1 MTEYKIVLKPVYSET
16 VETPQGIEIPD
27 GWRLAW
33 HQLETFKAL
42 QDPDIDVVFNTA
54 MTGDGKSLAAYLGV
68 LQGDTEAIALYPTN
82 ELARDQENQIRQYV
96 ENFQPRNEP
105 RIARLN
111 SAELELYAENE
122 GIKKSAAIATHGSQ
136 REILI
141 TNPDIFHYLHRGA
154 YLMPKDSPD
163 KLWGRIDKDFNLFIF
178 DEFHV
183 FSAPQIASVLN
194 TMLLIHLTN
203 RHKKFL
209 FLSATPDQQLLERLD
224 KAKLRYKLIDPKAS
238 GKYQFPDTEVRSQE
252 LMKGQWRLVTREIT
266 LHFVPLESV
275 SKASETRL
283 KENLDK
289 ILQHFVEHRG
299 TKGAIILN
307 SIASVKRLTPLF
319 SEAFVKHGLTVG
331 ENTGLSSKTV
341 KERSLNC
348 DLVLGTSTIDVG
360 VDFKINFLIFE
371 SADSGSFIQ
380 RLGRLGRHHGYV
392 NADGQEIKFD
402 RFVAYTLAPNYL
414 IERLFEKVDSPFTTN
429 GIYDRA
435 FLNENIYTTYRKIN
449 DFKNYYGRW
458 GALQSFDLHCRLG
471 HKTIAQQYEGSRKQF
486 QDDCERVFNVNL
498 GKVAGKFKALKAEW
512 QEKFPKLDGSK
523 PTGNPIA
530 EDASSFRGSS
540 PLQCGLYDMTEAN
553 ECDRF
558 KTYDLSGILS
568 NLEIEPMTEAA
579 FMRSLKETSERT
591 GRPIP
596 KSRFEYCM
604 GFMKLLSYRE
614 ERSNWKFTYNGDLK
628 EVADSWKVQVLS
640 GIGVW
645 QPDNRWIDK
654 VNERLKKQAIVAYV
668 LNRPVSEIKARLL
681 LPMHFQIYG
690 ICDQQTLLDPVPSYA
705 IAFGQSALL
714 LDTLA
719 YTFKNKKGGEIW
731 IA

>member
-16 VETPQGIEIPD
+16 VETPKGIEIPD

-68 LQGDTEAIALYPTN
+68 LQGSTEAIALYPTN
-82 ELARDQENQIRQYV
+82 ELARDQENQIHQYV
-96 ENFQPRNEP
+96 EDFQPRNEP

-122 GIKKSAAIATHGSQ
+122 SIKKSAAIATHGSQ

-178 DEFHV
+178 DEFHI

-203 RHKKFL
+203 RRKKFL

-238 GKYQFPDTEVRSQE
+238 GKYQFPDNEDQSQQLE
-252 LMKGQWRLVTREIT
+252 QDKWRLVTREIT

-275 SKASETRL
+275 SKASETWL
-283 KENLDK
+283 KDNLGL
-289 ILQHFVEHRG
+289 ILNHFLEHRG

-319 SEAFVKHGLTVG
+319 AEAFAKHGLTVG

-341 KERSLNC
+341 KERSLSC

-380 RLGRLGRHHGYV
+380 RLGRLGRHQGYV
-392 NADGQEIKFD
+392 NADGQEIKFAQ
-402 RFVAYTLAPNYL
+402 FVAYTLAPNYL
-414 IERLFEKVDSPFTTN
+414 IERLFEKADSPFANN

-435 FLNENIYTTYRKIN
+435 FLSVNIYTTYRKIN
-449 DFKNYYGRW
+449 DFKNYYSRW
-458 GALQSFDLHCRLG
+458 GALQSFDLYRKLG
-471 HKTIAQQYEGSRKQF
+471 HKTITQQYAVSRDQF
-486 QDDCERVFNVNL
+486 RTDCEEVFGVSL
-498 GKVAGKFKALKAEW
+498 GKVAGKVKACQTDW
-512 QEKFPKLDGSK
+512 QEKFNKDK
-523 PTGNPIA
+523 GNPIA

-540 PLQCGLYDMTEAN
+540 PLQCGLYDMTEPN
-553 ECDRF
+553 EGDRF
-558 KTYDLSGILS
+558 KTYDLTGILS

-579 FMRSLKETSERT
+579 FMRLLKETSERT
-591 GRPIP
+591 GQPIP

-614 ERSNWKFTYNGDLK
+614 ERSNWKFAYNGDLK

>member
-1 MTEYKIVLKPVYSET
+1 MNKKIVLKPVYSET

-33 HQLETFKAL
+33 HQLKTFRAL

-68 LQGDTEAIALYPTN
+68 LQGNTEAIALYPTN
-82 ELARDQENQIRQYV
+82 ELARDQENQIRKYV
-96 ENFQPRNEP
+96 EDFKPRNEP

-203 RHKKFL
+203 CRKKFL

-224 KAKLRYKLIDPKAS
+224 KAKLRYKLIDPKTS
-238 GKYQFPDTEVRSQE
+238 GKYQFPDTEVRSQQLE
-252 LMKGQWRLVTREIT
+252 QDKWRLVTREIA

-275 SKASETRL
+275 SKASETWL
-283 KENLDK
+283 KDNLNL
-289 ILQHFVEHRG
+289 ILQHFLEHRG

-319 SEAFVKHGLTVG
+319 AEAFAKHGLTVG

-341 KERSLNC
+341 KERSLSS

-402 RFVAYTLAPNYL
+402 QFVAYTLAPNYL
-414 IERLFEKVDSPFTTN
+414 IERLFEKADSPFTTN

-435 FLNENIYTTYRKIN
+435 FLSENIYTTYRKIN
-449 DFKNYYGRW
+449 DFRNYYSRW
-458 GALQSFDLHCRLG
+458 GALQSFDLYRKLG

-486 QDDCERVFNVNL
+486 QDDCERVFNVSL
-498 GKVAGKFKALKAEW
+498 RKVAGKNNALKAEW
-512 QEKFPKLDGSK
+512 QEKFANPDGSK
-523 PTGNPIA
+523 RTGNPIA

-540 PLQCGLYDMTEAN
+540 PLQCGLYDMTEPN
-553 ECDRF
+553 EGERF

-568 NLEIEPMTEAA
+568 NLDVEPMTEAA
-579 FMRSLKETSERT
+579 FMRLLKETSERT
-591 GRPIP
+591 GQPIP

-614 ERSNWKFTYNGDLK
+614 ERSNWRFTYNGSLK
-628 EVADSWKVQVLS
+628 EIADSWKVQVLS
-640 GIGVW
+640 GIGIW

-705 IAFGQSALL
+705 IAFSSSALL

>member
-16 VETPQGIEIPD
+16 VEIPKGIEIPD

-68 LQGDTEAIALYPTN
+68 LQGNTEAIALYPTN

-122 GIKKSAAIATHGSQ
+122 GIKKAAAIATHGSQ

-203 RHKKFL
+203 RRKKFL

-238 GKYQFPDTEVRSQE
+238 GKYQFPDTEVRSQQ
-252 LMKGQWRLVTREIT
+252 LKQDKWRLVTREIA
-266 LHFVPLESV
+266 LHFVPLESA
-275 SKASETRL
+275 SKASETWL
-283 KENLDK
+283 KDNLDM
-289 ILQHFVEHRG
+289 ILQHFLEHRG

-307 SIASVKRLTPLF
+307 SIASVKRLTSLF
-319 SEAFVKHGLTVG
+319 AEAFAKHGLTVG

-341 KERSLNC
+341 KERSLAC

-380 RLGRLGRHHGYV
+380 RLGRLGRHQGYV
-392 NADGQEIKFD
+392 NIDGQEVKFD
-402 RFVAYTLAPNYL
+402 RFIAYTLAPNYL
-414 IERLFEKVDSPFTTN
+414 IERLFEKADSPFTTN

-435 FLNENIYTTYRKIN
+435 FLSENIYTTYRKIN
-449 DFKNYYGRW
+449 DFKNYYSRW

-471 HKTIAQQYEGSRKQF
+471 HKTIIQQYEGSRKQF
-486 QDDCERVFNVNL
+486 QADCEGVFNVNL
-498 GKVAGKFKALKAEW
+498 GKVKGKYNALKKEW
-512 QEKFPKLDGSK
+512 QENFPKPDGSIR
-523 PTGNPIA
+523 TGNPIA

-540 PLQCGLYDMTEAN
+540 PLQCGLYDMTEPN
-553 ECDRF
+553 EGDRF
-558 KTYDLSGILS
+558 KTYDLTGILS

-579 FMRSLKETSERT
+579 FMRLLKETSERT
-591 GRPIP
+591 GQPIP

-614 ERSNWKFTYNGDLK
+614 ERSNWKFAYNGDLK

-654 VNERLKKQAIVAYV
+654 VNERLKKQVIVAYV
-668 LNRPVSEIKARLL
+668 LNRSVAEIKARLL

-690 ICDQQTLLDPVPSYA
+690 ICDQSSLLDHSVPYSV
-705 IAFGQSALL
+705 AFAQSALL

>member
-1 MTEYKIVLKPVYSET
+1 MAEHKIVLKPVYSET
-16 VETPQGIEIPD
+16 VETPKGIEIPD

-68 LQGDTEAIALYPTN
+68 LQGNTEAIALYPTN

-96 ENFQPRNEP
+96 EDFQPRNEP

-203 RHKKFL
+203 RRKKFL

-238 GKYQFPDTEVRSQE
+238 GKYQFPDTEVRSQQLE
-252 LMKGQWRLVTREIT
+252 QDKWRLVTREIA

-275 SKASETRL
+275 SKASETWL
-283 KENLDK
+283 KDNLEM
-289 ILQHFVEHRG
+289 ILQHFLNHRG

-319 SEAFVKHGLTVG
+319 AEVFQKHGLTVG

-341 KERSLNC
+341 KERSLAC

-380 RLGRLGRHHGYV
+380 RLGRLGRHQGYV

-402 RFVAYTLAPNYL
+402 QFVAYTLAPNYL
-414 IERLFEKVDSPFTTN
+414 IERLFEKADSPFTTN

-435 FLNENIYTTYRKIN
+435 FLSENIYNTYRKIN
-449 DFKNYYGRW
+449 DFKNYYSRW
-458 GALQSFDLHCRLG
+458 GALQSLDLHRKLG
-471 HKTIAQQYEGSRKQF
+471 HKTISQQYESSRDQF
-486 QDDCERVFNVNL
+486 QADCEQVFGVTL
-498 GKVAGKFKALKAEW
+498 GKVKGKYNALKKEW
-512 QEKFPKLDGSK
+512 QENFPKPDGSIR
-523 PTGNPIA
+523 TGNPIA

-540 PLQCGLYDMTEAN
+540 PLQCGLYDMTEPN
-553 ECDRF
+553 EGDRF

-579 FMRSLKETSERT
+579 FMRLLKETSERT
-591 GRPIP
+591 GQPIP

-604 GFMKLLSYRE
+604 GFMKLLSYRD
-614 ERSNWKFTYNGDLK
+614 ERSNWRFTYNGDLK
-628 EVADSWKVQVLS
+628 EIADSWKVQVLS
-640 GIGVW
+640 GIGIW
-645 QPDNRWIDK
+645 QPDNQWIDK

-668 LNRPVSEIKARLL
+668 LNRPVAEIKARLL

>member
-1 MTEYKIVLKPVYSET
+1 MTNKQIFLKSVYSET
-16 VETPQGIEIPD
+16 VETPKGIEIPN

-68 LQGDTEAIALYPTN
+68 LQGNTEAIALYPTN
-82 ELARDQENQIRQYV
+82 ELARDQENQIRKYV
-96 ENFQPRNEP
+96 EDFQPRSEP
-105 RIARLN
+105 RMARLN

-203 RHKKFL
+203 RRKKFL
-209 FLSATPDQQLLERLD
+209 FLSATPDEQLLEKLG
-224 KAKLRYKLIDPKAS
+224 KAKLRYKVIDPKAS
-238 GKYQFPDTEVRSQE
+238 GKYQFPDTELRSQQLE
-252 LMKGQWRLVTREIT
+252 SENWRLVTREIT
-266 LHFVPLESV
+266 LNFVPLES
-275 SKASETRL
+275 SSRSSENWL
-283 KENLDK
+283 KDNLDM
-289 ILQHFVEHRG
+289 ILNHFLEHLG

-319 SEAFVKHGLTVG
+319 ADAFAKHGLTVG

-341 KERSLNC
+341 KERSLAC

-380 RLGRLGRHHGYV
+380 RLGRLGRHRGYV
-392 NADGQEIKFD
+392 NANGQEIIFD
-402 RFVAYTLAPNYL
+402 SFVAFTLAPNYL
-414 IERLFEKVDSPFTTN
+414 IERLFEKADSPFADN
-429 GIYDRA
+429 GTYDRI
-435 FLNENIYTTYRKIN
+435 FLSENIYSAYRKIN
-449 DFKNYYGRW
+449 DFRNYYSRW
-458 GALQSFDLHCRLG
+458 GAVQSFDLYRKVG
-471 HKTIAQQYEGSRKQF
+471 HKTIAQQYEGSRSKF
-486 QDDCERVFNVNL
+486 RDDCEQVFGMSL
-498 GKVAGKFKALKAEW
+498 GKVAGKVKACQIEW
-512 QEKFPKLDGSK
+512 QQKFKKDK
-523 PTGNPIA
+523 GNPIA
-530 EDASSFRGSS
+530 EDSSSFRGSS
-540 PLQCGLYDMTEAN
+540 PLQCGLYDMTEPN
-553 ECDRF
+553 EGDRF

-568 NLEIEPMTEAA
+568 NLEVEPMTEAA
-579 FMRSLKETSERT
+579 FMRSLKETSERI
-591 GRPIP
+591 GQPIP

-614 ERSNWKFTYNGDLK
+614 ERSNWRFTYSSGNLK
-628 EVADSWKVQVLS
+628 EVADLWKVQVLS
-640 GIGVW
+640 GIGIW
-645 QPDNRWIDK
+645 QPENRWIGKID
-654 VNERLKKQAIVAYV
+654 ERLKKQAIVCYV
-668 LNRPVSEIKARLL
+668 LNFSVAEIKARLR
-681 LPMHFQIYG
+681 LPIHFQIYG
-690 ICDQQTLLDPVPSYA
+690 ICDQHSLLDPVPPYSV
-705 IAFGQSALL
+705 AFSSSALL

-719 YTFKNKKGGEIW
+719 YTFKGKKGGEIW

>member
-16 VETPQGIEIPD
+16 VETPKGIEIP
-27 GWRLAW
+27 WRLAW

-42 QDPDIDVVFNTA
+42 RDPDIDVVFNTA

-68 LQGDTEAIALYPTN
+68 LQGNTEAIALYPTN
-82 ELARDQENQIRQYV
+82 ELARDQEQQIRQYV

-122 GIKKSAAIATHGSQ
+122 GIKKSAAITTHGSQ

-154 YLMPKDSPD
+154 YLLPKDSPD

-194 TMLLIHLTN
+194 TILLIKRTN
-203 RHKKFL
+203 RKEKKFL
-209 FLSATPDQQLLERLD
+209 FLSATPDKDLIERLD
-224 KAKLRYKLIDPKAS
+224 KAKLRYKLIDPKAA

-252 LMKGQWRLVTREIT
+252 LVKDQWRLVTREIT

-275 SKASETRL
+275 SKASESWL
-283 KENLDK
+283 KDNLEM
-289 ILQHFVEHRG
+289 ILQHFLEHRG

-319 SEAFVKHGLTVG
+319 AESFQKHGLTVG

-380 RLGRLGRHHGYV
+380 RLGRLGRHQGYV
-392 NADGQEIKFD
+392 NAVGQEIKFD

-414 IERLFEKVDSPFTTN
+414 IERLFEKIGSPFTTN
-429 GIYDRA
+429 GTYDRA

-449 DFKNYYGRW
+449 DFKNYYSRW
-458 GALQSFDLHCRLG
+458 GALQSFDLYRKLG
-471 HKTIAQQYEGSRKQF
+471 HKTIAQQYVDSRDQF
-486 QDDCERVFNVNL
+486 RADCEEVFGVSL
-498 GKVAGKFKALKAEW
+498 GKVAGKVKACQMEW
-512 QEKFPKLDGSK
+512 QEKFHKDK
-523 PTGNPIA
+523 GNPIA

-540 PLQCGLYDMTEAN
+540 PLQCGLYDMTEPN
-553 ECDRF
+553 EGDRF
-558 KTYDLSGILS
+558 KTYDLTGILS
-568 NLEIEPMTEAA
+568 NLDVEPMTEAE
-579 FMRSLKETSERT
+579 FMRLLKETSDRI
-591 GRPIP
+591 GQAIP
-596 KSRFEYCM
+596 KGRFEYCIN
-604 GFMKLLSYRE
+604 FMKLKNYSN
-614 ERSNWKFTYNGDLK
+614 ERKSWRFTYNNGDLK
-628 EVADSWKVQVLS
+628 EIADAGKVCVLS
-640 GIGVW
+640 GIGIW
-645 QPDNRWIDK
+645 QPSQSYIKKIDEK
-654 VNERLKKQAIVAYV
+654 IKSRAIVSYLV
-668 LNRPVSEIKARLL
+668 NHPVSEVKAILH
-681 LPMHFQIYG
+681 LPLHFPLYE
-690 ICDQQTLLDPVPSYA
+690 ICDKHSILDSSCPFS
-705 IAFGQSALL
+705 ITFGQSALL

-719 YTFKNKKGGEIW
+719 YSFKNKKRGEIW

>member
-1 MTEYKIVLKPVYSET
+1 MKTEYKIGLKPVYSET
-16 VETPQGIEIPD
+16 VETPKGIEIPD

-68 LQGDTEAIALYPTN
+68 LQCNTEAIALYPTN
-82 ELARDQENQIRQYV
+82 ELARDQEQQIRKYV
-96 ENFQPRNEP
+96 EDFQPRNEP

-122 GIKKSAAIATHGSQ
+122 GVKKSAAIATHGSQ
-136 REILI
+136 REILL

-203 RHKKFL
+203 RRKKFL
-209 FLSATPDQQLLERLD
+209 FLSATPDTQLLERLD

-238 GKYQFPDTEVRSQE
+238 GKYQFPDTALRSQE
-252 LMKGQWRLVTREIT
+252 LVKDQWRLVTREIA

-275 SKASETRL
+275 SKASETWL
-283 KENLDK
+283 KDNLTL
-289 ILQHFVEHRG
+289 ILQHFLEHRG

-319 SEAFVKHGLTVG
+319 AEAFVKHGLTVG

-341 KERSLNC
+341 KERSLAC

-380 RLGRLGRHHGYV
+380 RLGRLGRHQGYV
-392 NADGQEIKFD
+392 NTDGQKIKFTQ
-402 RFVAYTLAPNYL
+402 FVAYTLAPNYL
-414 IERLFEKVDSPFTTN
+414 IERLFEKADSPFITN
-429 GIYDRA
+429 GIYDSA
-435 FLNENIYTTYRKIN
+435 FLSENIYTTYRKIN
-449 DFKNYYGRW
+449 DFKNYYSRW
-458 GALQSFDLHCRLG
+458 GALQSFDLYRKLG
-471 HKTIAQQYEGSRKQF
+471 HKTIAQQYAASRDQF
-486 QDDCERVFNVNL
+486 RADCEEVFGVSL
-498 GKVAGKFKALKAEW
+498 GKVAGKVKACQMEW
-512 QEKFPKLDGSK
+512 QEKFNKDK
-523 PTGNPIA
+523 GNPIA

-540 PLQCGLYDMTEAN
+540 PLQCGLYDMTEPN
-553 ECDRF
+553 EGERF
-558 KTYDLSGILS
+558 KTYDLTGILS
-568 NLEIEPMTEAA
+568 NLEIESMTEAA
-579 FMRSLKETSERT
+579 FIRLLKETSERT
-591 GRPIP
+591 GQPVP

-604 GFMKLLSYRE
+604 GFMKLLSYRD
-614 ERSNWKFTYNGDLK
+614 ERSNWRFTYNGDLK

-668 LNRPVSEIKARLL
+668 LNHPVSEIKARLL
-681 LPMHFQIYG
+681 LPIHFQIYG
-690 ICDQQTLLDPVPSYA
+690 ICDQSSLLDHSVPYSV
-705 IAFGQSALL
+705 AFSSSALL

>member
-16 VETPQGIEIPD
+16 VETPKGIEIPD

-68 LQGDTEAIALYPTN
+68 LQGNTEAIALYPTN
-82 ELARDQENQIRQYV
+82 ELARDQENQIRKYV
-96 ENFQPRNEP
+96 EDFQTRNEP

-178 DEFHV
+178 DEFHI

-194 TMLLIHLTN
+194 TILLIKRTN
-203 RHKKFL
+203 KKEKKFL
-209 FLSATPDQQLLERLD
+209 FLSATPDKDLIERLD

-238 GKYQFPDTEVRSQE
+238 NKYQFPDTEGRFQE
-252 LMKGQWRLVTREIT
+252 LEKDQWRLVTRAIT
-266 LHFVPLESV
+266 LHFVALESAN
-275 SKASETRL
+275 KASETWL
-283 KENLDK
+283 KDNLTL
-289 ILQHFVEHRG
+289 ILQHFLEHRG

-319 SEAFVKHGLTVG
+319 AEVFQKHGLTVG

-341 KERSLNC
+341 KERSLAC

-380 RLGRLGRHHGYV
+380 RLGRLGRHQGYV
-392 NADGQEIKFD
+392 NAEGQEIKFD

-414 IERLFEKVDSPFTTN
+414 IERLFEKADSPFTTN

-435 FLNENIYTTYRKIN
+435 FLSVNIYTTYRKIN
-449 DFKNYYGRW
+449 DFKSYYSRW
-458 GALQSFDLHCRLG
+458 GALQSFDLYRKLG
-471 HKTIAQQYEGSRKQF
+471 HKTIAQQYEGSRDQF
-486 QDDCERVFNVNL
+486 RADCEEVFGVSL
-498 GKVAGKFKALKAEW
+498 SKVAGKVKACQVEW
-512 QEKFPKLDGSK
+512 QEKFNKDK
-523 PTGNPIA
+523 GNPIA

-540 PLQCGLYDMTEAN
+540 PLQCGLYDMAEPN
-553 ECDRF
+553 EGDRF
-558 KTYDLSGILS
+558 KTYDLTGILS

-579 FMRSLKETSERT
+579 FMRLLKETSERT
-591 GRPIP
+591 GQPIP

-614 ERSNWKFTYNGDLK
+614 ERSNWKFAYNGDLK

>member
-16 VETPQGIEIPD
+16 VETPKEIEIPD

-68 LQGDTEAIALYPTN
+68 LQGNTEAIALYPTN

-96 ENFQPRNEP
+96 ENFQPNNEP

-163 KLWGRIDKDFNLFIF
+163 KLWGRIDKGLNLFIF

-203 RHKKFL
+203 RRKKFL
-209 FLSATPDQQLLERLD
+209 FLSATPEQQLLERLE
-224 KAKLRYKLIDPKAS
+224 KAKLRYKLIDPNAS
-238 GKYQFPDTEVRSQE
+238 GKYQFPDTEARSQQLE
-252 LMKGQWRLVTREIT
+252 QDKWRLVTREIT

-275 SKASETRL
+275 SKSSETWL

-289 ILQHFVEHRG
+289 ILQHFVKHRG

-319 SEAFVKHGLTVG
+319 AEVFQKHGLTVG

-341 KERSLNC
+341 KERSLTC

-380 RLGRLGRHHGYV
+380 RLGRLGRHQGYV
-392 NADGQEIKFD
+392 NADGQEIKFTQ
-402 RFVAYTLAPNYL
+402 FVAYTLAPNYL
-414 IERLFEKVDSPFTTN
+414 IERLFEKADSPFTTN

-435 FLNENIYTTYRKIN
+435 FLSENIYTTYRKIN
-449 DFKNYYGRW
+449 DFKNYYSRW
-458 GALQSFDLHCRLG
+458 GAMQSLKLLKQLSS
-471 HKTIAQQYEGSRKQF
+471 KTIAQQYAGSQEQF
-486 QDDCERVFNVNL
+486 RTDCEQVFGVNL
-498 GKVAGKFKALKAEW
+498 GKVEGKFRYCEKEW
-512 QEKFPKLDGSK
+512 KEKFNKDK
-523 PTGNPIA
+523 GNPIA

-540 PLQCGLYDMTEAN
+540 PLQCGLYDMTEPN
-553 ECDRF
+553 EGDRF

-579 FMRSLKETSERT
+579 FMRLLKETSERT
-591 GRPIP
+591 GQPIP
-596 KSRFEYCM
+596 KGRFEHCIS
-604 GFMKLLSYRE
+604 FMKLKNYST
-614 ERSNWKFTYNGDLK
+614 ERQNWRFTYNNGDLK
-628 EVADSWKVQVLS
+628 EVADSWKVQILS
-640 GIGVW
+640 GIGIW

-654 VNERLKKQAIVAYV
+654 VNERLRKQAIVAYV
-668 LNRPVSEIKARLL
+668 LNRSVSEIKARLL

-690 ICDQQTLLDPVPSYA
+690 ISDHSSLLDHSVPYSV
-705 IAFGQSALL
+705 AFAQSALL